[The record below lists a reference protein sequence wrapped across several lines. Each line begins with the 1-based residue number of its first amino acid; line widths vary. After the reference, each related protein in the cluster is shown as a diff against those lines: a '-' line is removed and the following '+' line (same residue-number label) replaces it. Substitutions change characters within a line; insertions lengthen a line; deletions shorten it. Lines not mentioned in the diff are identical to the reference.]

1 MPAGGVLDDLQQF
14 YVNTVTWLAKP
25 NPNFYFVVDKST
37 FSRDEASASP
47 GQPFASFWLVVDGHT
62 VADVRSAVSTVTWS
76 GPFAPSA
83 TNGIQIPPPSAP
95 LVTQGQ
101 RVLIP
106 YSVEFA
112 NLNAFPPKP
121 PPGQLPAPVEMPLFA
136 SIKVASDDYLAEAT
150 FELLAGADPSFQNI
164 NPNVNNPFYLSQDL
178 YVFSAVAGQSVTL
191 MDGTTQVQLTASGP
205 NPAENVSCKTLLKQM
220 KSTGQPRLG
229 HR

>member
-1 MPAGGVLDDLQQF
+1 MSDHTIGIICAYDGRAANVGRIVTDSSFHHYLDLNLIGDPCGSSPDRQTGFSPSGLRGQVPAGGVLDDLQQF

-112 NLNAFPPKP
+112 NLNAFR
-121 PPGQLPAPVEMPLFA
+121 
-136 SIKVASDDYLAEAT
+136 
-150 FELLAGADPSFQNI
+150 PSRHR
-164 NPNVNNPFYLSQDL
+164 
-178 YVFSAVAGQSVTL
+178 
-191 MDGTTQVQLTASGP
+191 
-205 NPAENVSCKTLLKQM
+205 VSCRRQWRCRCL
-220 KSTGQPRLG
+220 PRS
-229 HR
+229 RWPVMITWRRQRSSCWPEPIPPSRTSIQT